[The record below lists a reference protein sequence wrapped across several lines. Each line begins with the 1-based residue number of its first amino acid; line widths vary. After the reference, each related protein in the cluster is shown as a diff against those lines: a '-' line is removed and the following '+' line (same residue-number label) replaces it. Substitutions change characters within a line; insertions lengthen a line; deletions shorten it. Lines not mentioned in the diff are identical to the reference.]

1 MDFISIFQKG
11 GYVMYPIILASIFA
25 GMIALERILFYKKS
39 KTDIGKLVKEL
50 PGKLLKREFSSAE
63 KLCQETGG
71 VASTVLLEALQ
82 KLNYPGAQQDII
94 MGAANRMARDLK
106 KYLGCL
112 SVIVTMAPLLG
123 LLGTVTGMIQ
133 SFSVLSVSS
142 GQPFAITGGVGEA
155 LIATATGLLVAIFV
169 LVLHTYLM
177 HRANSLIAEIEYIST
192 IYLTA
197 IGGRGNDN

>member
-11 GYVMYPIILASIFA
+11 GYVMYPIILASVLA
-25 GMIALERILFYKKS
+25 GMIAMERSIFYKKA
-39 KTDIGKLVKEL
+39 KTNIEKLVEEL
-50 PGKLLKREFSSAE
+50 PGKLLRKDFSAAE

-71 VASTVLLEALQ
+71 LAAIVLIDALQ
-82 KLNYPGAQQDII
+82 KLNYPGSQQDII

-177 HRANSLIAEIEYIST
+177 HRANSLIAELEYVST

-197 IGGRGNDN
+197 IGGRGNDD